1 MGVGRSPT
9 DELQAAVRLV
19 KVSQKPRA
27 LATPGESRVES
38 VRLAPEWRPFWLAV
52 EAAKP
57 SLVVLDPLSALAGG
71 ANLND
76 GGTARFVVEHIA
88 DESERHDAGVLII
101 SHDTKAARSQAKAG
115 GDPGA
120 GAVAGSGTW
129 HDAARGVL
137 YLYKNPTKENSLMLR
152 CLAANHGRDGWG
164 GHAHRGA
171 RRALHGVLARGRYD
185 DSGPSTTSW
194 RLGERLRERPMKRGK
209 GSSERGRVA
218 REGSRIYTTDGPAG
232 PAGPE
237 ELNAALRAAVDQD
250 AIVKALAGVVQCHR
264 GAAAEIPTEADL
276 IDFLDDCPE
285 ADREDAHQRLTALLG
300 TPSLWAAIP
309 LTPPSLAVLQRA
321 DTGQWNAV
329 PWDGPANAEVW
340 TYLGDNIATVHARWR
355 ELDEDKRADLKQP
368 LLPIVR
374 AWLARRPRPVA
385 KRHIYGSVF
394 CDACQAYIDYQ

>member
-1 MGVGRSPT
+1 MSDRTSITDDELNKALERVTPAGPPAGPPDQPEDLAILADLFNEPPPAPVLWRDQPNKVDGGDDDNASEPGRDVVGSVSEPAILTAPGKSGKSFVALELALAAAVASVRKESFGTAAGLRVRAGATVIRSYEDRPVRIAHRLKAVAQRWGKEELASV
-9 DELQAAVRLV
+9 DELQTAIRLV

-120 GAVAGSGTW
+120 GAGAGSGTW

-137 YLYKNPTKENSLMLR
+137 YLYKNPTKENSRMLR

-164 GHAHRGA
+164 AM
-171 RRALHGVLARGRYD
+171 LTGVPGEPFTGFSREGDMMIPEAVDDELA
-185 DSGPSTTSW
+185 SW
-194 RLGERLRERPMKRGK
+194 REAQR
-209 GSSERGRVA
+209 
-218 REGSRIYTTDGPAG
+218 
-232 PAGPE
+232 
-237 ELNAALRAAVDQD
+237 
-250 AIVKALAGVVQCHR
+250 
-264 GAAAEIPTEADL
+264 EAD
-276 IDFLDDCPE
+276 E
-285 ADREDAHQRLTALLG
+285 ERQGKQRKRSGSTRREK
-300 TPSLWAAIP
+300 PY
-309 LTPPSLAVLQRA
+309 
-321 DTGQWNAV
+321 N
-329 PWDGPANAEVW
+329 
-340 TYLGDNIATVHARWR
+340 
-355 ELDEDKRADLKQP
+355 
-368 LLPIVR
+368 
-374 AWLARRPRPVA
+374 
-385 KRHIYGSVF
+385 
-394 CDACQAYIDYQ
+394 